1 MPLRFVHLFV
11 LVSAGVAVRTIYVAT
26 RRLKA
31 PYMLELPQP
40 SEAVTAFL
48 TANSIE
54 AMLVESA
61 PGMSTH
67 TAAEAA
73 AALGIGSEENRVI
86 KSLVCIAGSGVP
98 LVVLLCGSDR
108 LDLRALSRHM
118 RCRARL
124 ATATEALELTGFPIG
139 SIPPF
144 SMLQASTL
152 QAIMDTRVLEQ
163 PSPVYAGG
171 GQDGLHVCLS
181 PAELQRATRS
191 FVGEFVMA
199 PAPLLSAPFAP
210 PLAPPPPP
218 PGPLSSPWP
227 PAADWW
233 VAPSAA
239 DAAALVRLRDER
251 EREGGQIAADGPSF
265 VPDQTPE
272 NSSLKPEVAAA
283 LAASSA
289 YAGAYVTLPRAEVLR
304 VRRQARLLVFATL
317 RLLEP
322 VVVEEDEEVAASYGP
337 SYGPD
342 GRPFAPPPITPPPIT
357 PPPLAVMELGSW
369 PAPLVT
375 ARQMR
380 QLALV
385 TALAILGKSNNPDSL
400 ASAATT

>member
-1 MPLRFVHLFV
+1 MFVQLFV
-11 LVSAGVAVRTIYVAT
+11 LVSALVAVRTIYFAKAN
-26 RRLKA
+26 RRLLKA

-48 TANSIE
+48 TAYGIE

-73 AALGIGSEENRVI
+73 VALGIGSEENRVI

-108 LDLRALSRHM
+108 LDLRALSAHM

-124 ATATEALELTGFPIG
+124 ATATEALELTGYPIG

-152 QAIMDTRVLEQ
+152 QAIMDARVLEQ

-191 FVGEFVMA
+191 FVGKFVMG
-199 PAPLLSAPFAP
+199 PAPLLSAPLAPPLAPPFAPPLAP

-218 PGPLSSPWP
+218 SGPLSTPWP
-227 PAADWW
+227 PKAPSKALAADWW
-233 VAPSAA
+233 VAPSAE

-251 EREGGQIAADGPSF
+251 EREVAQIAADGP
-265 VPDQTPE
+265 
-272 NSSLKPEVAAA
+272 L
-283 LAASSA
+283 
-289 YAGAYVTLPRAEVLR
+289 
-304 VRRQARLLVFATL
+304 
-317 RLLEP
+317 
-322 VVVEEDEEVAASYGP
+322 
-337 SYGPD
+337 
-342 GRPFAPPPITPPPIT
+342 
-357 PPPLAVMELGSW
+357 
-369 PAPLVT
+369 
-375 ARQMR
+375 
-380 QLALV
+380 
-385 TALAILGKSNNPDSL
+385 
-400 ASAATT
+400 